1 MMSKNRFYALLGL
14 TFIWIILMEANSW
27 ISILSGVLISLICLW
42 FARKF
47 MPLGRIKDVR
57 FPRLLLFLLYLL
69 KEIYVQGFFAL
80 KLIFTGGK
88 TDIVEMKTE
97 LKSDFLKAM
106 LMGSIA
112 LTPCST
118 PLDLNG
124 DTLTVL
130 LLHQVD
136 GWDSEQAVEALRTR
150 LEKPLLKAQ
159 K

>member
-1 MMSKNRFYALLGL
+1 MSRNRFYALLGL
-14 TFIWIILMEANSW
+14 TFIWIILMEGYSW
-27 ISILSGVLISLICLW
+27 PAIVSGVGISLICLW

-47 MPLGRIKDVR
+47 MPLGRVEGVR
-57 FPRLLLFLLYLL
+57 FPRLLLYLL
-69 KEIYVQGFFAL
+69 RVIAEIYAQGFQAL
-80 KLIFTGGK
+80 KLILTGAK
-88 TDIVEMKTE
+88 ADIIEMETE
-97 LKSDFLKAM
+97 LESDFLKAM

-112 LTPCST
+112 LTPCSV

-130 LLHQVD
+130 ILRKEKDQDTDRAVD
-136 GWDSEQAVEALRTR
+136 TLRTH